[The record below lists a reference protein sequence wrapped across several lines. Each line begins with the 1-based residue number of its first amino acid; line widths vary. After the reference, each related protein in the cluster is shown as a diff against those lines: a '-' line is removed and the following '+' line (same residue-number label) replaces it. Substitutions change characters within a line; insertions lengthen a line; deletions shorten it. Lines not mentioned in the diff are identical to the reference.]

1 VNKLRKRI
9 TKFLYWFLGALVLFL
24 LTSLLPSA
32 PHKILMVTSGSMA
45 PAIKQGSVVVISRMA
60 EYKINDVVTFF
71 EKENRQRKITH
82 RIYSKAGN
90 LYTTRGDANPSS
102 DLKKISQDQIL
113 GKVVLA
119 IPYLGYFFNLA
130 RTPTGIIII
139 LSIPCLVAII
149 SEIKKYVCHSRA
161 GGNP

>member
-1 VNKLRKRI
+1 MIKY
-9 TKFLYWFLGALVLFL
+9 FYWFLGALVLFL
-24 LTSLLPSA
+24 LTSLLSGA

-45 PAIKQGSVVVISRMA
+45 PAIRQGSIIVIFRMKD
-60 EYKINDVVTFF
+60 YRINDAITFF

-82 RIYSKAGN
+82 RISDKDGN

-119 IPYLGYFFNLA
+119 VPYLGYFLNLA
-130 RTPTGIIII
+130 RSPMGIIIL
-139 LSIPCLVAII
+139 LSIPFLVMVFG
-149 SEIKKYVCHSRA
+149 EVRKYICHSCENR
-161 GGNP
+161 NP

>member
-1 VNKLRKRI
+1 LKRLT
-9 TKFLYWFLGALVLFL
+9 TKYFYWFLGALVLFL

-45 PAIKQGSVVVISRMA
+45 PAIRQGSVVVILRMA
-60 EYKINDVVTFF
+60 EYRINDVITFF
-71 EKENRQRKITH
+71 EEENLQRKITH
-82 RIYSKAGN
+82 RISGKVGN

-119 IPYLGYFFNLA
+119 VPYLGYFFNLA
-130 RTPTGIIII
+130 RTPIGIIIL
-139 LSIPCLVAII
+139 LSIPFLVVIF
-149 SEIKKYVCHSRA
+149 SEVRKIKCHSE
-161 GGNP
+161 